1 MFSADTGWAQRSIDG
16 SVLHT
21 TLGVQHWAVATPQLP
36 SGQQIVAAVFV
47 SASSARALTAGGL
60 SYDPDAA
67 PVSVTFTSWATDDG
81 GEHWS
86 RGGSFSAVQDPGS
99 SWPSSLDFVNVDD
112 GWFSANQDDVDP
124 SLGMTLFRTVDG
136 GAHWEQ
142 VAKLEPAPTPSG
154 SVPCYTQPTARFIS
168 ETTGWLTGGGC
179 ATAQFDVTHNG
190 GVTWSPQSIAL
201 LGTPY
206 LWLDNPTFM
215 TSQDGVMLGIETG
228 GNGGFVYVTLDA
240 GRTWIEHD
248 TPELWPVAVDFLST
262 AEGWLLSTN
271 TMNAGFPA
279 GLYFTEDGGQRW
291 STLHSVNSV
300 LPTNIVLNGSIL
312 DFVSPTLGWTDTFT
326 GNGNDLL
333 QTTDGGRTW
342 QRVSVQVG

>member
-1 MFSADTGWAQRSIDG
+1 M
-16 SVLHT
+16 SV
-21 TLGVQHWAVATPQLP
+21 A
-36 SGQQIVAAVFV
+36 
-47 SASSARALTAGGL
+47 
-60 SYDPDAA
+60 
-67 PVSVTFTSWATDDG
+67 FTSWATDDG
-81 GEHWS
+81 GAQWS

-99 SWPSSLDFVNVDD
+99 SWPTSLDFVNVDD
-112 GWFSANQDDVDP
+112 GWFSASEDDVDP

-136 GAHWEQ
+136 GAHWDQ
-142 VAKLEPAPTPSG
+142 VAKIEPAPTASG
-154 SVPCYTQPTARFIS
+154 SVPCYSQPTAHFVS
-168 ETTGWLTGGGC
+168 PTTGWLTGGGC
-179 ATAQFDVTHNG
+179 ATAQFDITHNG

-206 LWLDNPTFM
+206 LLLDNPTFP

-228 GNGGFVYVTLDA
+228 GFGGFVYVTLDG
-240 GRTWIEHD
+240 GRTWTSHD
-248 TPELWPVAVDFLST
+248 TPELWPVAVDFLNT
-262 AEGWLLSTN
+262 NEGWLLSTN
-271 TMNAGFPA
+271 TMNVGFPA
-279 GLYFTEDGGQRW
+279 GLYVTDDGGQRW
-291 STLHSVNSV
+291 STLQSINTV